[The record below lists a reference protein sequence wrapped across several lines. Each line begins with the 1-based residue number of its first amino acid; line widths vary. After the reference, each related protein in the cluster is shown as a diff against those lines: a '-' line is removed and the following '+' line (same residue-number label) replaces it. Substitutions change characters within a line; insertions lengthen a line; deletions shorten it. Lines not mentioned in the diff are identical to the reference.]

1 MIAQATAAGPLRADP
16 SKRVNYTL
24 GLVLGVDEFQQDQLY
39 HAAGR
44 RWHNRLL
51 HGYGTVWGLKVEAP
65 QAGDQQPE
73 IRVGAGVAV
82 DPCGREIC
90 VPDTMCVKL
99 GPWLTRH
106 KASLQQIYGDAA
118 PQGLSIPVAVV
129 LCHRECPDDAVP
141 VPGEPCRS
149 QEDAMQPSRIRET
162 FELRLA
168 LRDDAPWGSPPP
180 ENTTGLH
187 TFRVSQPEEE
197 VVREFGKLLQRVKVT
212 EFGEG
217 EEDLYAAV
225 RALEDYLSGV
235 ALSPPQGTGPI
246 AIPASR
252 SAEILREAFRIWVTE
267 VRPAIRDQEHEGD
280 ACGTSAGGE
289 CCVYLASV
297 DVPVTTQWA
306 PRDETVDVDET
317 ERPYLLHTRLLQE
330 WLLASEDEYP
340 DVDRF
345 ATLEILGP
353 RRIRVWLHHQ
363 AWLDLPPEAVRLLI
377 NDADAT
383 RRIDRIDYAYTR
395 NVWDIVLTG
404 SSERPDPAHPEL
416 RDGDA
421 LELHFDS
428 RRIPLVEGA
437 PAEEAERLR
446 RYETEEEARE
456 LREKDEIEAKEAGER
471 PRFARWVPSEAARTG
486 TVADELRAE
495 AGEYLDRHGWTLR
508 AYTLYDKLQG
518 GDLDREDKFPKVV
531 KIQGHPVDD
540 ALPKDDEYLRW
551 EDNPTRGEPRWI
563 PQVLPDGTLDLKGRY
578 PGCTVVGLLGAPIV
592 THPEEL
598 EKGDLYL
605 RFDGTNWVAAAL
617 PDGEVDV
624 DGIYPDLTV
633 VRLQNQPVSKT
644 QPEKGH
650 YLQWEIRDGR
660 GQWAPLPLPEG
671 KVDVTGTYP
680 DLTVTGLH
688 GKQIVI
694 GAGQLTQRGLFLA
707 WNGENW
713 VLARPTAGGDAE
725 GEIHDL
731 TVTGLLGF
739 PIEMGSPNRPG
750 DYLRWAGDAWEV
762 ADIEQLQGR
771 AVAPRQ
777 PNPGEVLTWN
787 GQAQQ
792 WAPAPPQ
799 GGGGVG
805 TLGGDAA
812 GPAGDNV
819 VGRLQKRNVSPD
831 EPAHGDVLT
840 WDNEGK
846 VWRPLNPAQDSEEL
860 FGDVIGSRFSTSVVA
875 LRNRALADLA
885 PNAGDFLAWNAQTQ
899 EWTPRQAPAGGG
911 TGDLNGDVAGP
922 SDQNQIQRLAG
933 HMLDSTG
940 AFPGQVL
947 RVHEAGDDWR
957 GAFVVDGPEA
967 PYAIVAG
974 GHFRVPPGSRVE
986 TVSVTG
992 GLQLDFVDFIGDNS
1006 RIFQLILPE
1015 LVFEPEKFTYLVKGT
1030 AAGHVV
1036 MLWEQNQ
1043 KGPMIELARISG
1055 NERSDLHLEVSRFP
1069 KTNTFIRR

>member
-51 HGYGTVWGLKVEAP
+51 HGYGTVWGLKVDAP

-106 KASLQQIYGDAA
+106 KASLQQIYGNTA
-118 PQGLSIPVAVV
+118 PEGLSLPLAVV

-149 QEDAMQPSRIRET
+149 QEDAMQPSRIRES

-217 EEDLYAAV
+217 EEELYAAV

-235 ALSPPQGTGPI
+235 ALSPPPGTGPI

-252 SAEILREAFRIWVTE
+252 AAEILREAFRIWVTE
-267 VRPAIRDQEHEGD
+267 VRPAIRDQEQEGD
-280 ACGTSAGGE
+280 ACGTGTSAD

-297 DVPVTTQWA
+297 DVPVTAQWA
-306 PRDETVDVDET
+306 PRDETMEAVELQ
-317 ERPYLLHTRLLQE
+317 RPYLLHTRLLQE
-330 WLLASEDEYP
+330 WLLAGEDEFP

-363 AWLDLPPEAVRLLI
+363 AWLDLPQNAVRLLI

-383 RRIDRIDYAYTR
+383 RRIDRIEYAYTR

-404 SSERPDPAHPEL
+404 NSENPDPAHPEL

-446 RYETEEEARE
+446 RDEAEAEAKARE
-456 LREKDEIEAKEAGER
+456 GAEIDAKEAER
-471 PRFARWVPSEAARTG
+471 VRFARWVPSDAPRTG
-486 TVADELRAE
+486 ETVADELRAE

-531 KIQGHPVDD
+531 KIQGHPVDE
-540 ALPKDDEYLRW
+540 AQPKDDEYLRW
-551 EDNPTRGEPRWI
+551 EDNPARGEPRWI
-563 PQVLPDGTLDLKGRY
+563 PQVLPDGTVDLKGRY
-578 PGCTVVGLLGAPIV
+578 PDCSVVGLLGAPIV
-592 THPEEL
+592 THPDDL
-598 EKGDLYL
+598 DKGDLYL

-624 DGIYPDLTV
+624 DGIYPNLTV
-633 VRLQNQPVSKT
+633 IRLQNQPVSRA
-644 QPEKGH
+644 QPDKGH
-650 YLQWEIRDGR
+650 FLQWEIRNGR
-660 GQWAPLPLPEG
+660 GQWAPLPLPG
-671 KVDVTGTYP
+671 GAVDVTGTYP

-694 GAGQLTQRGLFLA
+694 QPGQLAQSGLFLA
-707 WNGENW
+707 WNGQNW

-725 GEIHDL
+725 GPINDL

-771 AVAPRQ
+771 RVSDRAPVSNEVLTWDGDQWKPMPAQGGGGVGTLAGDATGPAGDTTVQRLQRRAVAATQ
-777 PNPGEVLTWN
+777 PNNGEVLAWN

-792 WAPAPPQ
+792 WAPRPVPSP
-799 GGGGVG
+799 V
-805 TLGGDAA
+805 LGGDAA
-812 GPAGDNV
+812 GPAADTV
-819 VGRLQKRNVSPD
+819 VQRLQKRTVSANQPN
-831 EPAHGDVLT
+831 PGDVL
-840 WDNEGK
+840 
-846 VWRPLNPAQDSEEL
+846 S
-860 FGDVIGSRFSTSVVA
+860 
-875 LRNRALADLA
+875 
-885 PNAGDFLAWNAQTQ
+885 WNGQTQ
-899 EWTPRQAPAGGG
+899 EWTPRPVPAGGG
-911 TGDLNGDVAGP
+911 VGDLKGDVIGP
-922 SDQNQIQRLAG
+922 SDANQIQRLAG
-933 HMLDSTG
+933 HMLDSAG
-940 AFPGQVL
+940 AFAGQVL
-947 RVHEAGDDWR
+947 RVHELGDDWR

-974 GHFRVPPGSRVE
+974 GHFRVPAGSGVE
-986 TVSVTG
+986 VVAVTG
-992 GLQLDFVDFIGDNS
+992 GLELSFVDFVGNGN
-1006 RIFQLILPE
+1006 RIYQLVLPDTVFQPD
-1015 LVFEPEKFTYLVKGT
+1015 KFTYLVKGT

-1036 MLWEQNQ
+1036 MLWEQNT
-1043 KGPMIELARISG
+1043 KGPVIELARISG

-1069 KTNTFIRR
+1069 KAPTIIRR